1 MIMPVL
7 KLKHDD
13 ENKELDFE
21 LNYQL
26 SLSAKK
32 RFDMM
37 FEKSNMIKEM
47 LIKSGNRKPTE
58 IIKRK

>member
-1 MIMPVL
+1 MPIL
-7 KLKHDD
+7 KLEHDD
-13 ENKELDFE
+13 ENEELDFE

-26 SLSAKK
+26 SLPTKK

-47 LIKSGNRKPTE
+47 LIKSGNRKPSE